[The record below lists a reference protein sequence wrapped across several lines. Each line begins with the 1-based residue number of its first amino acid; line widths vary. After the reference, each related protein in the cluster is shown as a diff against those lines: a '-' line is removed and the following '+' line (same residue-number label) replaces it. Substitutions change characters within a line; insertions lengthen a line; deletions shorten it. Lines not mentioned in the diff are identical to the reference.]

1 MWEDQR
7 RGREVRGHSLS
18 DQDPGVQT
26 LRTSSVRPRVQTP
39 RASSLRPRSPD
50 PQNLLHQTQGPDPQ
64 PLLPQTQEPGPPV
77 RPPSDPGVRAPSSLF
92 LESLE
97 SGAHSL
103 CSLRPRRVLLPPTQ
117 LPFLP
122 LSSEVWTSVR
132 QRTGPKRQ
140 SRMTL
145 AIPTAMLWA

>member
-26 LRTSSVRPRVQTP
+26 PRTSSVRPRVQTP
-39 RASSLRPRSPD
+39 RASSLRPRGPD
-50 PQNLLHQTQGPDPQ
+50 PQNLLH
-64 PLLPQTQEPGPPV
+64 QTQEPGPPV